1 MRDEVLD
8 SQWERLL
15 YFITMEYSKMIRDE
29 LYYQNRIELMK
40 SRRKDNAS
48 IIRKCERRIKQLNNK
63 NK

>member
-15 YFITMEYSKMIRDE
+15 YFIIMEYSKMIRDE

-40 SRRKDNAS
+40 SRRKDNAN
-48 IIRKCERRIKQLNNK
+48 IIRKCERRIKQLNIK